1 MTSRGRSLRILVT
14 DAHTLAGL
22 GVVRSLGRAGHRVCA
37 AYPEGLDRPAS
48 TWSRYCAGVVSYPH
62 GQYDQFAFRA
72 WVLDQA
78 ARGVFDAVVPVTEA
92 SVLGV
97 AAVRKDLPDRLLAVL
112 PSDAALEYSLSKLQ
126 ATRMALSLGIPC
138 PATIFVHDGTPGHGW
153 RTDLSALSFP
163 IVIKTDNHLTEDGV
177 YDGGRTFVAADE
189 AGAEAILVN
198 IARVGP
204 RVIAQE
210 RIPGSG
216 AGAFLLRFNG
226 KTRLSF
232 AHRRLHEVPYTGG
245 MSSFREGCHDP
256 ELVRLADLL
265 LGAIDYDGVAMVEF
279 RRSARDGTPYFL
291 EINGRF
297 WGSLALALHS
307 GVDFPAA
314 LIECYQ
320 RGDCSGVAGQYP
332 TRIRCRNIFPGEV
345 GHVLS
350 VLRRRAAGVAAP
362 SPSKAKTVARFFLL
376 SLDPTIRHDN
386 WWWSDPW
393 PAIRQ
398 AGQTMR
404 WLSRRLLAEARAKL
418 RQAAD
423 RRLLSRV
430 ADEHRARSQT
440 ARYFDRPTK
449 RILFVCYGNICRSP
463 FAAEAW
469 NSNVPNLA
477 PDGST
482 AFSAG
487 FVRTTGRKTP
497 RWVAKLAAEHGVD
510 LTRHRSRVLTR
521 PMVEAADVIF
531 VMDHRNYREVVG
543 RFPTARAKTHFLG
556 AFAGD
561 DEVEIV
567 DPYSD
572 DPYSEREQSA
582 RRCYHKLM
590 RALDGLRARILIDE
604 QTSSSHGL
612 LA

>member
-1 MTSRGRSLRILVT
+1 MISSGRPLRILVT

-37 AYPEGLDRPAS
+37 AYPQGLDRPAS
-48 TWSRYCAGVVSYPH
+48 TWSRYCAGVASYPH

-97 AAVRKDLPDRLLAVL
+97 AAVRKDLPDSLLAVL
-112 PSDAALEYSLSKLQ
+112 PSDAALAYSLSKLH
-126 ATRMALSLGIPC
+126 ATRLALSLGIPC
-138 PATIFVHDGTPGHGW
+138 PATIFVHDGTPGGGW

-177 YDGGRTFVAADE
+177 YEGGRTFVAADA
-189 AGAEAILVN
+189 AGAEAILAN

-245 MSSFREGCHDP
+245 MSSFRESCRDP

-265 LGAIDYDGVAMVEF
+265 LGAIDYDGVAMIEF

-314 LIECYQ
+314 LIECYE
-320 RGDCSGVAGQYP
+320 RGDCGGVAGRYP
-332 TRIRCRNIFPGEV
+332 TGIRCRNVFPGEV

-350 VLRRRAAGVAAP
+350 VLRPRATGASAP
-362 SPSKAKTVARFFLL
+362 SPSKVKTVARFFLL

-393 PAIRQ
+393 PAILQ

-404 WLSRRLLAEARAKL
+404 WLGRTLVDRARQKL
-418 RQAAD
+418 RV
-423 RRLLSRV
+423 SRTQRALDDIV
-430 ADEHRARSQT
+430 AEHELRCGRDT
-440 ARYFDRPTK
+440 YFDVPLNNL
-449 RILFVCYGNICRSP
+449 LFLCQGNICRSP
-463 FAAEAW
+463 FAAALW
-469 NSNVPNLA
+469 NARMSHLA
-477 PDGST
+477 SGAPQATSSGFDPRPD
-482 AFSAG
+482 
-487 FVRTTGRKTP
+487 RKTP
-497 RWVAKLAAEHGVD
+497 PWIAKIASPHGVD
-510 LTRHRSRVLTR
+510 LTQHRSRVVSDSD
-521 PMVEAADVIF
+521 VEGADAIF
-531 VMDHRNYREVVG
+531 VMDRRNCHDLLR
-543 RFPTARAKTHFLG
+543 RFPKARPKTYLLG
-556 AFAGD
+556 AFAD
-561 DEVEIV
+561 DGEVEIE
-567 DPYSD
+567 DPYND
-572 DPYSEREQSA
+572 DPYSPRDEVGA
-582 RRCYHKLM
+582 RCYKRLN
-590 RALDGLRARILIDE
+590 RALEGLRVRLDPHVVNAGS
-604 QTSSSHGL
+604 QS
-612 LA
+612 